1 MDVIG
6 VIFIFIVIISINL
19 KDIVMES
26 KNNNNY
32 AKVYFIIIAIG
43 LTISILQVIDKAPVS
58 PSKIIES
65 IVNKV
70 VK

>member
-26 KNNNNY
+26 KNNKNY

-43 LTISILQVIDKAPVS
+43 LTISILQVIDKAPIS
-58 PSKIIES
+58 PSKIIET

>member
-6 VIFIFIVIISINL
+6 IIFIFIVIISINL
-19 KDIVMES
+19 KDIVKES
-26 KNNNNY
+26 KNNKNY

-43 LTISILQVIDKAPVS
+43 LTISILQVIDKVPIS
-58 PSKIIES
+58 PSKIIEF